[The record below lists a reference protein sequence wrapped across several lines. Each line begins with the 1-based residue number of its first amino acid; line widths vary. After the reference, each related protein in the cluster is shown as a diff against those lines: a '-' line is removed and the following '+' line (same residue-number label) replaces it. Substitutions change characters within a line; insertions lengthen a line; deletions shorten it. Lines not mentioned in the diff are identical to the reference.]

1 MRRRQWSSAQP
12 HRWVRL
18 LHRLWPHYTVLELK
32 DLAPIGDLGLGPQR
46 FHQFHLLQ
54 EPSYAAF
61 SGYLKLGVMLFPA
74 QPDAQHCPAIAQV
87 VQGSY
92 LVRDVDRVVHG

>member
-1 MRRRQWSSAQP
+1 MYWLGSHHA
-12 HRWVRL
+12 
-18 LHRLWPHYTVLELK
+18 VLELK
-32 DLAPIGDLGLGPQR
+32 DLAPIGDLWLGPQR
-46 FHQFHLLQ
+46 FHQFNLLQ
-54 EPSYAAF
+54 EPSDAAF
-61 SGYLKLGVMLFPA
+61 SGYLKLGVMLLPA